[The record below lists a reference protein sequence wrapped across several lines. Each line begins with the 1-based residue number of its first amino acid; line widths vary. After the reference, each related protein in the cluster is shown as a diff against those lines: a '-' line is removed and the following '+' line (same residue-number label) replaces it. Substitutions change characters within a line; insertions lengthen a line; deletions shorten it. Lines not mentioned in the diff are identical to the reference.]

1 MLWSYTLY
9 GTFSYNGS
17 SASCTDTDDDPVVY
31 DTAWHVDS
39 NSCYSSGN
47 TAYGNVTMKKKIFGI
62 TVDTVTRDLT
72 LSCSPNLTAWQELIK
87 RRYQI

>member
-9 GTFSYNGS
+9 GTFSYDGS

-31 DTAWHVDS
+31 DTAWSVYSH
-39 NSCYSSGN
+39 SCYGSGN

-62 TVDTVTRDLT
+62 TTDTVTKNLT
-72 LSCSPNLTAWQELIK
+72 LSCSPTGTL
-87 RRYQI
+87 Y